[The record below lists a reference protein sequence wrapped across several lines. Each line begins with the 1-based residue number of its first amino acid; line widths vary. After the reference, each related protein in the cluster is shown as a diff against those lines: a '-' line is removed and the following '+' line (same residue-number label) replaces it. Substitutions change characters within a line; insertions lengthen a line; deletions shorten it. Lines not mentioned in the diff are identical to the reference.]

1 MSFDFHILMNK
12 LRKRT
17 DYKFELVLAFFPA
30 RRACALRAL
39 GLFLADG
46 ALTGG
51 EGEDFWRV
59 DSFFYENGRNTG
71 TERWEMNGLS
81 EGYKRAVD

>member
-51 EGEDFWRV
+51 EGEDF
-59 DSFFYENGRNTG
+59 
-71 TERWEMNGLS
+71 
-81 EGYKRAVD
+81 